1 MVAVGFTPRERENI
15 VRALLEAASR
25 HAALGGMKKTSVDEL
40 CAEAGISKGAFYS
53 FYPSKEHLFLAAME
67 NWQEEISRQ
76 AEAALRQAGK
86 LNGPQRAALMMKTAC
101 RVMREQGMERFLR
114 EDMPLILRKLPQED
128 LRNHTLTEE
137 AFIHSI
143 LQKTGV
149 RLSIAENVA
158 YAMTCILF
166 HTLLCE
172 ERIGPDF
179 DEALERLIDC
189 ACQQI
194 VQP

>member
-1 MVAVGFTPRERENI
+1 MAVGFTTKERESI
-15 VRALLEAASR
+15 TEALLRAAGR
-25 HAALGGMKKTSVDEL
+25 HAALSGMKKTSVDEL
-40 CAEAGISKGAFYS
+40 CAEAGISMGAFYS
-53 FYPSKEHLFLAAME
+53 FYPSKEHLFLTVME
-67 NWQEEISRQ
+67 RWQEEISRQ
-76 AEAALRQAGK
+76 AEAALRQAGE

-101 RVMREQGMERFLR
+101 RAMRKKSMERFLR
-114 EDMPLILRKLPQED
+114 EDIPLILRKLPQED
-128 LRNHTLTEE
+128 LRNHTLTED
-137 AFIHSI
+137 AFVHGI

-158 YAMTCILF
+158 YAMICMLF

>member
-1 MVAVGFTPRERENI
+1 
-15 VRALLEAASR
+15 
-25 HAALGGMKKTSVDEL
+25 MKKTSVDEL

-53 FYPSKEHLFLAAME
+53 FYPSKEHLFLTVME
-67 NWQEEISRQ
+67 RWQEEISRQ
-76 AEAALRQAGK
+76 AEAALRQAGE

-101 RVMREQGMERFLR
+101 RAMRKKSMERFLR
-114 EDMPLILRKLPQED
+114 EDIPLILRKLPQED

-137 AFIHSI
+137 AFVHGI

-158 YAMTCILF
+158 YAMICMLF

>member
-1 MVAVGFTPRERENI
+1 MAVGFTSRERENI
-15 VRALLEAASR
+15 TKALLEAAGR
-25 HAALGGMKKTSVDEL
+25 HAAMEGMKKTSVDEL

-53 FYPSKEHLFLAAME
+53 FFPSKEHLFLTVME
-67 NWQEEISRQ
+67 RWQEEISRH
-76 AEAALRQAGK
+76 AEAALRQAGE
-86 LNGPQRAALMMKTAC
+86 LDGPGRAALMMKTAC
-101 RVMREQGMERFLR
+101 RAMRQKSMERFLQ

-137 AFIHSI
+137 AFVHNI

-158 YAMTCILF
+158 YAMICLLF

-172 ERIGPDF
+172 EHIGPDF
-179 DEALERLIDC
+179 EEALERLIDC

>member
-1 MVAVGFTPRERENI
+1 MAVGFTAKERESI
-15 VRALLEAASR
+15 TDELLKAAGR
-25 HAALGGMKKTSVDEL
+25 HAALSGMKKTSVDEL

-53 FYPSKEHLFLAAME
+53 FFPSKEHLFLTMME
-67 NWQEEISRQ
+67 RWQEDISRQ
-76 AEAALRQAGK
+76 AEAALIQAGE

-101 RVMREQGMERFLR
+101 RAMRKKAMERFLR
-114 EDMPLILRKLPQED
+114 EDVPLILRKLPQED
-128 LRNHTLTEE
+128 LRNHNLTEE
-137 AFIHSI
+137 AFVHSI
-143 LQKTGV
+143 LQKNGV

-158 YAMTCILF
+158 YAMICMLF

-172 ERIGPDF
+172 DRIGPVF

>member
-1 MVAVGFTPRERENI
+1 MAVGFTTKERESI
-15 VRALLEAASR
+15 TEALLRAAGR
-25 HAALGGMKKTSVDEL
+25 HAALSGMKKTSVDEL

-53 FYPSKEHLFLAAME
+53 FYPSKEHLFLTVME
-67 NWQEEISRQ
+67 RWQEEISRQ
-76 AEAALRQAGK
+76 AEAALRQAGE

-101 RVMREQGMERFLR
+101 RAMRKKSMERFLR
-114 EDMPLILRKLPQED
+114 EDIPLILRKLPQED

-137 AFIHSI
+137 AFVHGI

-158 YAMTCILF
+158 YAMICMLF

-172 ERIGPDF
+172 EHIGPDF

>member
-1 MVAVGFTPRERENI
+1 MAVGFTTKERESI
-15 VRALLEAASR
+15 TEALLRAAGR
-25 HAALGGMKKTSVDEL
+25 HAALSGMKKTSVDEL

-53 FYPSKEHLFLAAME
+53 FYPSKEHLFLTVME
-67 NWQEEISRQ
+67 RWQEEISRQ

-86 LNGPQRAALMMKTAC
+86 LNGPQRAALMMKTA
-101 RVMREQGMERFLR
+101 
-114 EDMPLILRKLPQED
+114 LPGHAKE
-128 LRNHTLTEE
+128 
-137 AFIHSI
+137 IHGTIPAGRHPPDSA
-143 LQKTGV
+143 QAAPGGPAKPYPDGGSV
-149 RLSIAENVA
+149 CPWDFAENGGA
-158 YAMTCILF
+158 ALHCRKCGICMICMLF